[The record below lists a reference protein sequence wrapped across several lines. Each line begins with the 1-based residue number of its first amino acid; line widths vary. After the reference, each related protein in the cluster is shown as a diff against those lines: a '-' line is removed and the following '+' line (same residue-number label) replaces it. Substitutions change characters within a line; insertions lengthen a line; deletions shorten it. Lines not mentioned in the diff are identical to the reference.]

1 MTLKDHKNHYNV
13 KLLRGYG
20 VSIRLKDSKIILKNG
35 QDDITGKS
43 ESEEWFITNLPYEKI
58 VISGKGYIST
68 DAISLLN
75 QNNRNVVLVDT
86 YGHPVSLMNGTME
99 SLTATKY
106 RMAQYDTSRDTEKCL
121 YLQRWIVKEKI
132 KSQIE
137 FLKSTAND
145 GIKEGISKLAR
156 YLGQVDSS
164 EPARIEARSSHV
176 YFNNFAKLIP
186 VKYGFHSRNNSSLRI
201 TKRNASDVINALLNY
216 GYAVLAGEISKF
228 VYGFG
233 LDAYCGFYHRSHTGF
248 QPLVYVMMEPFK
260 WIVEY
265 SV

>member
-1 MTLKDHKNHYNV
+1 MTLKGKKNHYNV

-20 VSIRLKDSKIILKNG
+20 VSIRLKDNRIILKNG

-68 DAISLLN
+68 EAISLLN

-106 RMAQYDTSRDTEKCL
+106 RMAQYDTFRDPKKCL

-145 GIKEGISKLAR
+145 SIQEGISKLAW
-156 YLGQVDSS
+156 YLEQVDSS
-164 EPARIEARSSHV
+164 APLRVEARSS
-176 YFNNFAKLIP
+176 
-186 VKYGFHSRNNSSLRI
+186 
-201 TKRNASDVINALLNY
+201 
-216 GYAVLAGEISKF
+216 
-228 VYGFG
+228 
-233 LDAYCGFYHRSHTGF
+233 
-248 QPLVYVMMEPFK
+248 
-260 WIVEY
+260 
-265 SV
+265 